1 MFKIFIFSLLCIK
14 FLVPEKI
21 KIVDHKSWHKA
32 PSTLHTNYILLRGD
46 SPIQWGRCHRK
57 CLEPWMSSQIVPA
70 CLGHLWSMILKTNS
84 NPEMDLYL
92 YTSLAYILPAC
103 QTGQRFMTQEFFAS
117 LLLFPTWD
125 CIFIFTFHLW
135 PLSLTQWSMYNN
147 ESWYHTCLVL
157 QLHTICKKTKWR
169 YKNRMA

>member
-46 SPIQWGRCHRK
+46 SPIQWGRCHGK

-92 YTSLAYILPAC
+92 LHLISLHSPCLSDRAKIYDSGILC
-103 QTGQRFMTQEFFAS
+103 LTAS
-117 LLLFPTWD
+117 LSHLGIAYLFSPS
-125 CIFIFTFHLW
+125 TFDHW
-135 PLSLTQWSMYNN
+135 VWLSEACTTMNLGT
-147 ESWYHTCLVL
+147 TLV
-157 QLHTICKKTKWR
+157 
-169 YKNRMA
+169 

>member
-46 SPIQWGRCHRK
+46 SPIQWGRCHGK

-92 YTSLAYILPAC
+92 LHLISLHSPCLS
-103 QTGQRFMTQEFFAS
+103 GQRFMTQEFFAS
-117 LLLFPTWD
+117 LLLFPTWGLH
-125 CIFIFTFHLW
+125 IYFHLP
-135 PLSLTQWSMYNN
+135 PLTIEFDSVKHVQQWI
-147 ESWYHTCLVL
+147 LVPHL
-157 QLHTICKKTKWR
+157 SSPPATYDL
-169 YKNRMA
+169 